1 MPLTRVEDGPRQLN
15 MPKVPWTLR
24 HPLST
29 RLTLEIAVYCAH
41 TRVHETSELGLVGG
55 LVHDLGMFNFGD
67 RIRFL
72 PLVVRNTLKPQK
84 NGRDTYYLLWREDTK
99 LDLLDLTDRR
109 RRVCKSVAKHVGKRG
124 KGETERSW
132 RGTRIQA

>member
-1 MPLTRVEDGPRQLN
+1 MENGPRQLD
-15 MPKVPWTLR
+15 MPEMSWTLR

-41 TRVHETSELGLVGG
+41 TRVHETSELRLVGG

-72 PLVVRNTLKPQK
+72 VLVVRI
-84 NGRDTYYLLWREDTK
+84 
-99 LDLLDLTDRR
+99 
-109 RRVCKSVAKHVGKRG
+109 RV
-124 KGETERSW
+124 
-132 RGTRIQA
+132 

>member
-41 TRVHETSELGLVGG
+41 PRIHETTQLGLVGRF
-55 LVHDLGMFNFGD
+55 VHDLRMVNFGD
-67 RIRFL
+67 RVRFL
-72 PLVVRNTLKPQK
+72 FWSSETRP
-84 NGRDTYYLLWREDTK
+84 
-99 LDLLDLTDRR
+99 
-109 RRVCKSVAKHVGKRG
+109 
-124 KGETERSW
+124 KGVKW
-132 RGTRIQA
+132 